1 MLAALLVPTY
11 PSLIQHFAL
20 SEKKFIKIQ
29 KVRAATKL
37 SETTD
42 KFAHAYDTWK
52 QCQ

>member
-11 PSLIQHFAL
+11 PSLSQHFAL
-20 SEKKFIKIQ
+20 SERKFIKIQ
-29 KVRAATKL
+29 TVRAVTKL

-42 KFAHAYDTWK
+42 KFARAYETWK